1 MAIENN
7 QVVSIEYELKVGGNI
22 IDGNVGQEALTYT
35 AGTQQIIPGLESR
48 VANLSVG
55 ESAIVVVPA
64 AEAYGEYSD
73 DATQVIPR
81 TELAG
86 IEEDI
91 VVGMRL
97 NGSGP
102 DGEPVEVVVR
112 EVGDT
117 EVTID
122 FNHPLAGEELTF
134 AVKVLSIK

>member
-7 QVVSIEYELKVGGNI
+7 QLVSIEYELKLDGNV
-22 IDGNVGQEALTYT
+22 IDSNVGQEPLQYT

-48 VANLSVG
+48 IAHLSVG
-55 ESAIVVVPA
+55 ESAEVVVPA
-64 AEAYGEYSD
+64 AEAYGEYSE

-86 IEEDI
+86 VEEDI

-102 DGEPVEVVVR
+102 DGEPIEVAVKEVR
-112 EVGDT
+112 DED
-117 EVTID
+117 VTID
-122 FNHPLAGEELTF
+122 FNHPLAGEDLTF
-134 AVKVLSIK
+134 TVKVLSIQ

>member
-7 QVVSIEYELKVGGNI
+7 QTVSIEYELTLEGNV
-22 IDGNVGQEALTYT
+22 IDGNAGQEPLTYT

-48 VANLSVG
+48 IAHLNVG
-55 ESAIVVVPA
+55 ESATVIVPA
-64 AEAYGEYSD
+64 AEAYGEYSE

-81 TELAG
+81 SDLAG
-86 IEEDI
+86 VEEEL

-102 DGEPVEVVVR
+102 DGEAIEVAVK
-112 EVGDT
+112 EVGET

-122 FNHPLAGEELTF
+122 FNHPLAGEDLTF
-134 AVKVLSIK
+134 AVKILSIQ